1 MGSLERAVR
10 TIGVITND
18 RYGDFQRMIIQG
30 LKNVFEAHTYAIVID
45 PIAEGGGT
53 APRGI
58 SLNVSRLSGLIVI
71 ANIVEDD
78 FLRQVH
84 ITGKPMVLVSHQV
97 PDMHIPAVMVDNR
110 EGIGR
115 MVDFLVE
122 ACGSRQIVY
131 IQGDLNQVDGQQRT
145 AAFMESMQ
153 RHDLDIDPAYLIR
166 GDFETSIAAKS
177 LQAFLKQGLPF
188 DAVAAADYRMAVEA
202 AHILRDAKYAIP
214 DAVRVVGFGDG
225 QDAADAGLTTVGVD
239 VVRLGERAAYQ
250 LIGQMDGMEILGT
263 TLLSTSILRRD
274 TA

>member
-18 RYGDFQRMIIQG
+18 RYGDFQGTVIEG
-30 LKNVFEAHTYAIVID
+30 LKNVFEANTYALVID
-45 PIAEGGGT
+45 PMAEH
-53 APRGI
+53 PSERQPV
-58 SLNVSRLSGLIVI
+58 SLNIPRLSGLIVI
-71 ANIVEDD
+71 ANIMPDD
-78 FLRQVH
+78 YLRQIH

-115 MVDFLVE
+115 MVDFLVKT
-122 ACGSRQIVY
+122 CGSRKTVF

-145 AAFMESMQ
+145 TAFIQSMQ
-153 RHDLDIDPAYLIR
+153 RHDLEVDPAYLLHGNFDI
-166 GDFETSIAAKS
+166 DTAVDS
-177 LQAFLKQGLPF
+177 LRAFLARGLPF
-188 DAVAAADYRMAVEA
+188 DAVAAADYKMAIVATE
-202 AHILRDAKYAIP
+202 ILREKRVSIP

-225 QDAADAGLTTVGVD
+225 EDAADVGLTTVGVD

-263 TLLSTSILRRD
+263 TLLSTVIIRRD

>member
-45 PIAEGGGT
+45 PIAETGGT
-53 APRGI
+53 SPRTI
-58 SLNVSRLSGLIVI
+58 SLNVARLSGLIVI
-71 ANIVEDD
+71 ANIVADD

-84 ITGKPMVLVSHQV
+84 VTGKPMVLVSHQV
-97 PDMHIPAVMVDNR
+97 PDTYIPAVMVDNR

-122 ACGSRQIVY
+122 DCGSRQIVY

-145 AAFMESMQ
+145 AAFIESMQ
-153 RHDLDIDPAYLIR
+153 RHDLNIDPTYFLR
-166 GDFETSIAAKS
+166 GDFETAIASESFK
-177 LQAFLKQGLPF
+177 AFLAQKPSF
-188 DAVAAADYRMAVEA
+188 DAVAAADYRMAVSA
-202 AHILRDAKYAIP
+202 ARILRETGYKIP

-225 QDAADAGLTTVGVD
+225 QDAAMAGLTTVGVD